1 MNMIF
6 GCLWAGVGLV
16 CVVAELSPKIPT
28 DAIFTKL
35 ALAGAAVYALYMA
48 NVYL

>member
-1 MNMIF
+1 MNAIL
-6 GCLWAGVGLV
+6 GCGWAVIALV

-28 DAIFTKL
+28 DAVFTKL
-35 ALAGAAVYALYMA
+35 ALAGAAVYGLYMA